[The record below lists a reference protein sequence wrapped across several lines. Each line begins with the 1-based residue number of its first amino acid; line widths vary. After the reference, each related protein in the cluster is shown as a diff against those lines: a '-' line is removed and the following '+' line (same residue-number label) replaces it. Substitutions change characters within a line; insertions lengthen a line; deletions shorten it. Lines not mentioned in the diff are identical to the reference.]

1 MIAINPAPSEFGRTN
16 AVLTARARRH
26 ESRFTGPLSIK
37 GVFAGR
43 ATWETSD
50 GRFDLV
56 AGSALVVNDGEEYA
70 IEVDSLQPVETF
82 CFFFERGFVEEAA
95 AAMAMGSATLLD
107 REARIPL
114 EFRER
119 LHFDDAVAHAL
130 RRAHAGSR
138 SLEEA
143 FTDAAVALAAS
154 HRDLAARVASLPALR
169 SSTRTELA
177 RRIGIA
183 TSFLH
188 ANATRAVPVEEAARA
203 ACLSPFH
210 FHRLFRAMHGVTPHE
225 YLRRLRLQRA
235 SMLLASGMA
244 VVDVAV
250 DCGFVSVSTF
260 TALFRRT
267 FGATPGTFAR
277 TNNPPAARPATIRA

>member
-16 AVLTARARRH
+16 AVLAARARRH

-43 ATWETSD
+43 ATWETSG
-50 GRFDLV
+50 GRFELV

-70 IEVDSLQPVETF
+70 IEVDSLQPVETY

-95 AAMAMGSATLLD
+95 VAMSTGSAMLLD
-107 REARIPL
+107 RETRVAL

-119 LHFDDAVAHAL
+119 LHFDDAVIDAL
-130 RRAHAGSR
+130 RRAHAGTC
-138 SLEEA
+138 SLEES
-143 FTDAAVALAAS
+143 FTEAAVALAAS
-154 HRDLAARVASLPALR
+154 HRELAARVASLPALR
-169 SSTRTELA
+169 SSTRIELA

-235 SMLLASGMA
+235 AMLLRTGMA
-244 VVDVAV
+244 VADVAV
-250 DCGFVSVSTF
+250 ECGFASASTF

-267 FGATPGTFAR
+267 FGATPHTFAR
-277 TNNPPAARPATIRA
+277 TKKPDARRAATMRA